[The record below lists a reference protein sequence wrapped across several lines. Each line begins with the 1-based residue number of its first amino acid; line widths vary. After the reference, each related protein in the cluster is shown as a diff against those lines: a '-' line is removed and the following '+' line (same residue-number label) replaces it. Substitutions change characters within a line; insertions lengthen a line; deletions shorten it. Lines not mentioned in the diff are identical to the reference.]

1 MSGIRTFSIE
11 ELNRQMRQPTLHP
24 QVAVIDPSR
33 LGEDTALCF
42 TGNYYAVRFVRIQ
55 CGEPCPYGRQSADF
69 QYATLAFTE
78 PGDTVSVSREDAA
91 EGDISGI
98 LFHPDLFCSKSLVL
112 KKADYT
118 FFGYR
123 DNESLHLSL
132 QEKLIVQDSLEH
144 LYRELR
150 RDIDRYS
157 LRLVSAGLE
166 LLLDYCARFYERQ
179 FACRTDI
186 NRKYLAVLDE
196 ALDSYFGLHCQ
207 KSVEEGIC
215 RMESALSELS
225 PAYLNDLV
233 HAETGKTL
241 AEYIRFRMIGY
252 IRMRVCNEGCP
263 LEQVAGE
270 FGFRQ
275 PALSR
280 LEKIVFL
287 QRKPHEM
294 FGTQFS

>member
-78 PGDTVSVSREDAA
+78 PGDIVDVSREDAA
-91 EGDISGI
+91 GGDISGI

-123 DNESLHLSL
+123 DN
-132 QEKLIVQDSLEH
+132 
-144 LYRELR
+144 
-150 RDIDRYS
+150 
-157 LRLVSAGLE
+157 
-166 LLLDYCARFYERQ
+166 
-179 FACRTDI
+179 
-186 NRKYLAVLDE
+186 
-196 ALDSYFGLHCQ
+196 
-207 KSVEEGIC
+207 
-215 RMESALSELS
+215 
-225 PAYLNDLV
+225 
-233 HAETGKTL
+233 
-241 AEYIRFRMIGY
+241 
-252 IRMRVCNEGCP
+252 
-263 LEQVAGE
+263 
-270 FGFRQ
+270 
-275 PALSR
+275 
-280 LEKIVFL
+280 
-287 QRKPHEM
+287 
-294 FGTQFS
+294 

>member
-1 MSGIRTFSIE
+1 M
-11 ELNRQMRQPTLHP
+11 
-24 QVAVIDPSR
+24 
-33 LGEDTALCF
+33 
-42 TGNYYAVRFVRIQ
+42 
-55 CGEPCPYGRQSADF
+55 
-69 QYATLAFTE
+69 
-78 PGDTVSVSREDAA
+78 VSV
-91 EGDISGI
+91 
-98 LFHPDLFCSKSLVL
+98 
-112 KKADYT
+112 
-118 FFGYR
+118 
-123 DNESLHLSL
+123 
-132 QEKLIVQDSLEH
+132 
-144 LYRELR
+144 
-150 RDIDRYS
+150 
-157 LRLVSAGLE
+157 GLE

-186 NRKYLAVLDE
+186 NRKYLTVLDE

-241 AEYIRFRMIGY
+241 AEYIRSRMIGY

-275 PALSR
+275 PVLSR

>member
-1 MSGIRTFSIE
+1 MDNFTYRYPVRQHFGKGCAESAIKE
-11 ELNRQMRQPTLHP
+11 EMARVGRNVLL
-24 QVAVIDPSR
+24 A
-33 LGEDTALCF
+33 
-42 TGNYYAVRFVRIQ
+42 
-55 CGEPCPYGRQSADF
+55 YG
-69 QYATLAFTE
+69 
-78 PGDTVSVSREDAA
+78 G
-91 EGDISGI
+91 G
-98 LFHPDLFCSKSLVL
+98 SL
-112 KKADYT
+112 K
-118 FFGYR
+118 R
-123 DNESLHLSL
+123 S
-132 QEKLIVQDSLEH
+132 
-144 LYRELR
+144 
-150 RDIDRYS
+150 
-157 LRLVSAGLE
+157 GLE

-215 RMESALSELS
+215 RMESVLSELS

-275 PALSR
+275 PVLSR